1 MFDMLPSSVPV
12 SLKIFEDLKS
22 QQCPKVC
29 CIARPRL
36 WEIISLNIRWC
47 DSSPSSSA
55 DSSVMFSRLVI
66 YVVLLCFASLS
77 WPTFFLVENCSS
89 WWWLQCDV
97 VQEVAGCCSVVL
109 GVLDAGP
116 QQRMLSLR
124 WKRARRRDFRTLQG
138 LRGVLL
144 IPRSAKSA
152 RSGSITNFH
161 ENASIRELKNVE
173 EQCIIL

>member
-1 MFDMLPSSVPV
+1 MLPSSVPV

-97 VQEVAGCCSVVL
+97 VQEVAGCCRVL
-109 GVLDAGP
+109 QCSSWSFGCRTAAENALTALKAG
-116 QQRMLSLR
+116 Q
-124 WKRARRRDFRTLQG
+124 AQG
-138 LRGVLL
+138 LQDSSGT
-144 IPRSAKSA
+144 
-152 RSGSITNFH
+152 SGS
-161 ENASIRELKNVE
+161 ALDS
-173 EQCIIL
+173 